1 MKQGGGTVALELVRK
16 RVKTWKRPA
25 VLGMPAA
32 LLLMGAL
39 SLTAQQAVETVEP
52 LSVEPVA
59 LRREPIGAALSP
71 QRIHSAYPLGPN
83 DGIRVWVVES
93 DEVPSVPLRIGSSGY
108 INIPMAGRFR
118 AAGLTAEELE
128 AEITHRLRR
137 VIHEPTVSV
146 TVTEFLSRPVSVI
159 GAVNQPGVQQLRAP
173 KTLLEV
179 LSLAGGL
186 RRDAGYRV
194 RITRRVDEG
203 PIDLP
208 GVTQDETREFLV
220 AEVDL
225 DAVMKG
231 QKPAHNILI
240 RAHDVISVPRAD
252 MVYVM
257 GEVQRAG
264 GFVLEERDS
273 VTVLQALSMAGGLG
287 SNPALKRARI
297 LRPLDSP
304 PEKEEIP
311 LNLKAI
317 MAGDMPDV
325 ALHQDDILF
334 VPKHSGK
341 AAAKAAARAAV
352 TAATGIFIWRVGRAR

>member
-1 MKQGGGTVALELVRK
+1 
-16 RVKTWKRPA
+16 
-25 VLGMPAA
+25 MPVA

-39 SLTAQQAVETVEP
+39 SLAAQQPVEAIEPLSAEPLSLEP
-52 LSVEPVA
+52 LSVEEIS
-59 LRREPIGAALSP
+59 LQRGPIQAPLSAE
-71 QRIHSAYPLGPN
+71 RIHSAYPLGPN

-93 DEVPSVPLRIGSSGY
+93 DDVPSVPLRIGSSGY

-118 AAGLTAEELE
+118 AAGLTPEELE
-128 AEITHRLRR
+128 TEIAHRLRR
-137 VIHEPTVSV
+137 VIREPTVSV
-146 TVTEFLSRPVSVI
+146 TVTEFLSRPVSVL

-194 RITRRVDEG
+194 KITRRVDVG

-208 GVTQDETREFLV
+208 GATEDATGEFSV

-225 DAVMKG
+225 NALTQG
-231 QKPAHNILI
+231 RKPAHNILI
-240 RAHDVISVPRAD
+240 RANDVIAVPRAD

-257 GEVQRAG
+257 GEVKRAG
-264 GFVLEERDS
+264 GFVLEERES
-273 VTVLQALSMAGGLG
+273 LTVLQALSMAGGLG
-287 SNPALKRARI
+287 NNPALKRARI
-297 LRPLDSP
+297 LRPLDNPSDKQ
-304 PEKEEIP
+304 EVP

-317 MAGDMPDV
+317 MAGETPDV

-334 VPKHSGK
+334 VPKHTGK
-341 AAAKAAARAAV
+341 AAGKAAARAAI
-352 TAATGIFIWRVGRAR
+352 TAATGILIWRLGRAE

>member
-1 MKQGGGTVALELVRK
+1 MALELVIRQV
-16 RVKTWKRPA
+16 RMLNGPA
-25 VLGMPAA
+25 SLGVLAVM
-32 LLLMGAL
+32 LMTGVL
-39 SLTAQQAVETVEP
+39 SLTAQQPAESVKPLDVEAVALPRGPLEAP
-52 LSVEPVA
+52 LSPE
-59 LRREPIGAALSP
+59 
-71 QRIHSAYPLGPN
+71 RIRAPYALGPN

-93 DEVPSVPLRIGSSGY
+93 NEVPSVPLRIGSSGY

-118 AAGLTAEELE
+118 AAGLTTEELE
-128 AEITHRLRR
+128 VEIAHRLRR
-137 VIHEPTVSV
+137 VIREPTVSV

-173 KTLLEV
+173 TTLLEV

-186 RRDAGYRV
+186 RRDAGHRLT
-194 RITRRVDEG
+194 ITRRIDAG
-203 PIDLP
+203 RIDLP
-208 GVTQDETREFLV
+208 GATQDDTGEFTV

-225 DAVMKG
+225 AGLMKG
-231 QKPAHNILI
+231 RTPAHNILI
-240 RAHDVISVPRAD
+240 RAHDVITVPRAD

-287 SNPALKRARI
+287 HNPALKRARI

-304 PEKEEIP
+304 SQKEEIP

-317 MAGDMPDV
+317 MKGEMPDL

-341 AAAKAAARAAV
+341 AAGKAAARAAV
-352 TAATGIFIWRVGRAR
+352 TAATGILIWRVGRAD